1 MELCVTIEWSE
12 FLAGVPLVAI
22 LRGLRPEDAEAVG
35 GVLIEAGFRCLEVTL
50 NSPRPL
56 ESIKILSR
64 RFGDDAIIG
73 AGTVLS
79 PADVDAVAGAG
90 GRIIIS
96 PDTNP
101 DVIRATK
108 AAGLVSLP
116 GFFSPSEAFTALRA
130 GADGLKLFPADSG
143 GLSMLKA
150 LKAVLP
156 PTIPVM
162 PVGGV
167 GADTMAA
174 FRRAGAGGFGIG
186 SWLYAP
192 DRDNAALS
200 ERAVQLVA
208 GWMTGNKQA
217 ATRGQG
223 IVDGE

>member
-1 MELCVTIEWSE
+1 MTILWSD

-22 LRGLRPEDAEAVG
+22 LRGLTPEEAEPVG
-35 GVLIEAGFRCLEVTL
+35 EALVAAGFRCLEVPL

-56 ESIKILSR
+56 ESIKILSE
-64 RFGDDAIIG
+64 RFGDTSIIG

-79 PADVDAVAGAG
+79 PAAVDAVAGAG

-101 DVIRATK
+101 EVIRAAKT
-108 AAGLVSLP
+108 AGLLSLP
-116 GFFSPSEAFTALRA
+116 GFFSPSEAFAALRA
-130 GADGLKLFPADSG
+130 GADGLKLFPADAV
-143 GLSMLKA
+143 GLSTLKA

-156 PTIPVM
+156 PAVPVM

-167 GADTMAA
+167 DADTMGV
-174 FRRAGAGGFGIG
+174 FRAAGAGGFGIG
-186 SWLYAP
+186 SWLYTP
-192 DRDNAALS
+192 GRDIAVIS

-217 ATRGQG
+217 VTRGQG
-223 IVDGE
+223 IGDGE

>member
-1 MELCVTIEWSE
+1 MTIEWSD

-22 LRGLRPEDAEAVG
+22 LRGLTPEEAEPVG
-35 GVLIEAGFRCLEVTL
+35 EALVAAGFRCLEVPL

-56 ESIKILSR
+56 ESIAILSA
-64 RFGDDAIIG
+64 RFGDTAIVG

-108 AAGLVSLP
+108 AAGLLSLP
-116 GFFSPSEAFTALRA
+116 GFFSPSEAFSALRA
-130 GADGLKLFPADSG
+130 GADGLKLFPADAG
-143 GLSMLKA
+143 GLATLKA

-156 PTIPVM
+156 PAVPVM

-167 GADTMAA
+167 DADTMAA
-174 FRRAGAGGFGIG
+174 FRAAGAGGFGIG
-186 SWLYAP
+186 SWLYTPGQGIDVIA
-192 DRDNAALS
+192 
-200 ERAVQLVA
+200 ERAVRLVA
-208 GWMTGNKQA
+208 GWMTGNKTV

-223 IVDGE
+223 MADGE